1 MTSVYRVRPL
11 NCVLISSCARYETS
25 GVLVAVFSGHKTSET
40 ESSNEMV
47 NKNILHL
54 LYIHVCMYLSINVA

>member
-1 MTSVYRVRPL
+1 MYSLVV
-11 NCVLISSCARYETS
+11 ETS